1 MGSGL
6 SSDPWEWLTEAQRAS
21 SRVVIERESAARAH
35 VVVSLSG
42 AHAYGF
48 PSPDSD
54 VDLKAIHVAPTAA
67 LVGLRP
73 ATPPTDRI
81 EVIDGV
87 EMDYTSNELA
97 SVLVGILK
105 GNGNYVERVLG
116 GAALAGSAW
125 LDALRPLAKA
135 SLSRRFH
142 RHYRGFAEGHRRE
155 FDATPT
161 AKKLLYVLR
170 TTLTGAHL
178 LRTGEVVLDVTT
190 LLDDYGLGA
199 AHALVEAKRAGERVV
214 LPEADRARWVA
225 EVERAFARLDEAHAA
240 STLPDE
246 PGNEGELEAWLIEV
260 RRAMF

>member
-1 MGSGL
+1 MGSGM
-6 SSDPWEWLTEAQRAS
+6 SDDPWEWLTEAQRAT
-21 SRVVIERESAARAH
+21 SRAVIEREGARRAH

-54 VDLKAIHVAPTAA
+54 VDLKAIHVAPTAS
-67 LVGLRP
+67 LVGLSP
-73 ATPPTDRI
+73 SAAPTDRI

-87 EMDYTSNELA
+87 EMDYTSNELGA
-97 SVLVGILK
+97 VLSGILK
-105 GNGNYVERVLG
+105 GNGNYLERVLG
-116 GAALAGSAW
+116 GAALAGSPW
-125 LDALRPLAKA
+125 LDALQPLARR
-135 SLSRRFH
+135 SLSRRYH
-142 RHYRGFAEGHRRE
+142 RHYRGFAYGQRKE

-190 LLDDYGLGA
+190 LLDEHGLGA
-199 AHALVEAKRAGERVV
+199 ARALVEAKRAGERAV
-214 LPEADRARWVA
+214 LPEAERARWLA
-225 EVERAFARLDEAHAA
+225 EVDGAFARLDEAHEA
-240 STLPDE
+240 SALPDE
-246 PGNEGELEAWLIEV
+246 PRGEDEMEAWLVEV